1 MQVTTPVGLNPKQML
16 VAIGL
21 SGTIALI
28 AGIILGLRLNPLLNT
43 LENQDLS
50 RQLNQTEQKLNYEEN
65 LVSSKDELTQEFCT
79 QHQGIK

>member
-1 MQVTTPVGLNPKQML
+1 MQVTTQVGLTPKQMF

-50 RQLNQTEQKLNYEEN
+50 RQLSQTEQKLNYEEG
-65 LVSSKDELTQEFCT
+65 LVKTKNELTQEFCT
-79 QHQGIK
+79 QHQGVR